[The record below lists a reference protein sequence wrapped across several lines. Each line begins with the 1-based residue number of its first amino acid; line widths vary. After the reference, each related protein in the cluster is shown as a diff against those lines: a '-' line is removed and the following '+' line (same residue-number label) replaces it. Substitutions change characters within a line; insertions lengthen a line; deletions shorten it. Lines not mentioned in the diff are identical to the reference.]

1 MQPPVVLCKKAPIKN
16 FIIFTGKIAVLD
28 LFLSD
33 LKSLFEPFRPATLLK
48 RETLTKLLPGEH
60 CEFSRTL
67 ILKSIYKRLLFSDL
81 YFGPCQISMIKLF
94 CEKCPYSE
102 LYWSVFSR
110 IRTEY
115 PNADKYGTG

>member
-1 MQPPVVLCKKAPIKN
+1 MKTTVL
-16 FIIFTGKIAVLD
+16 G

-33 LKSLFEPFRPATLLK
+33 LKSLFSLFRPATLLK
-48 RETLTKLLPGEH
+48 RETLTKLPPSEH
-60 CEFSRTL
+60 CEFSRTH
-67 ILKSIYKRLLFSDL
+67 ILKSIYKRLLFSDP

-94 CEKCPYSE
+94 CEFSLQLLVFILRKKCPYLE

-115 PNADKYGTG
+115 PNAEKYGTG